1 MQIKNNSALNR
12 NYSMPVAETASNF
25 NENLLVSYAI
35 DHAESDD
42 EKLML
47 IENRLQ
53 NAALVVCDIY
63 SRFLFEKEVCER
75 RSDSFMLPDE
85 LCDIMLASQ
94 KRAYG
99 DGLDQSTLNPYMW
112 VCKVHYYSTDLAFYN
127 YPYTFGGLL
136 ARGLYEKYLK
146 EGADFLPKY
155 KAMLR
160 ETPMLSVEDS
170 AGICGID
177 VSGRDF
183 WRGSLE
189 ALKKDIEMFKKLVKQ
204 G

>member
-1 MQIKNNSALNR
+1 
-12 NYSMPVAETASNF
+12 
-25 NENLLVSYAI
+25 
-35 DHAESDD
+35 
-42 EKLML
+42 
-47 IENRLQ
+47 
-53 NAALVVCDIY
+53 
-63 SRFLFEKEVCER
+63 
-75 RSDSFMLPDE
+75 
-85 LCDIMLASQ
+85 
-94 KRAYG
+94 
-99 DGLDQSTLNPYMW
+99 MW
-112 VCKVHYYSTDLAFYN
+112 ACKSHYYSSSLGFYN
-127 YPYTFGGLL
+127 YPYEFGGLL
-136 ARGLYEKYLK
+136 ARGLYEMYLK
-146 EGADFLPKY
+146 EGTEFLPKY

>member
-1 MQIKNNSALNR
+1 MVADLQGAQLLHQLGPR
-12 NYSMPVAETASNF
+12 AVAPQGVVLPVQSLHIFQAVEGDPPP
-25 NENLLVSYAI
+25 LG
-35 DHAESDD
+35 
-42 EKLML
+42 
-47 IENRLQ
+47 
-53 NAALVVCDIY
+53 VV
-63 SRFLFEKEVCER
+63 VV
-75 RSDSFMLPDE
+75 
-85 LCDIMLASQ
+85 
-94 KRAYG
+94 
-99 DGLDQSTLNPYMW
+99 GLDDPVPEQGLNAP
-112 VCKVHYYSTDLAFYN
+112 
-127 YPYTFGGLL
+127 FGGLL